1 MSSSSA
7 LENDRIKEVMV
18 DARIG
23 KVLSLRT
30 DSAVILEALQSI
42 NEFYTISTPYY
53 LNIAGII
60 SKLFLLRYT

>member
-1 MSSSSA
+1 MSASSA
-7 LENDRIKEVMV
+7 LEADRIKEVMV

-42 NEFYTISTPYY
+42 SEFYTISKIFY
-53 LNIAGII
+53 LFGDMNCLMDGI
-60 SKLFLLRYT
+60 FT